1 MGLWEMTNL
10 SVGRGTDTPFEVLG
24 APWIDGPALA
34 RELGS
39 MPLSGVKFVPIRLTP
54 NSSKYANQVCG
65 GVNVVVVD
73 RNVFRSV
80 EVGLAIAVALRK
92 LYPDHWNVQEL
103 DRLLRNQAVSDAIL
117 RGDDLAKL
125 RSLAEKGL
133 MEFRT
138 RRESLLLY

>member
-1 MGLWEMTNL
+1 
-10 SVGRGTDTPFEVLG
+10 
-24 APWIDGPALA
+24 
-34 RELGS
+34 

-117 RGDDLAKL
+117 RGDDLGTL

-138 RRESLLLY
+138 RRESFLLY